1 MRRRNV
7 LSLIAMSAL
16 AAATGRA
23 AFAGDFS
30 AYSAPSFDTAL
41 KSGAPVIVHVHADW
55 CPTCRAQAPTLQ
67 SMTGDPAYAKATFVR
82 VNFDKDKDFLTG
94 HKVSQQSTILVFKA
108 GKEAARFTGIT
119 DAAQL
124 RSRVQAA
131 L

>member
-1 MRRRNV
+1 MHRRHV
-7 LSLIAMSAL
+7 LSLF
-16 AAATGRA
+16 AAAVVIATMATA
-23 AFAGDFS
+23 AVAAEFS
-30 AYSAPSFDTAL
+30 AYSPASFDAAV

-67 SMTGDPAYAKATFVR
+67 AMAGESAYAKARFIR

-94 HKVSQQSTILVFKA
+94 HKISQQSTVLVFKG

-119 DAAQL
+119 DAGQL
-124 RSRVQAA
+124 RGRVQAA

>member
-1 MRRRNV
+1 MHRRNL
-7 LSLIAMSAL
+7 LSLFAASAL
-16 AAATGRA
+16 AAASGGV
-23 AFAGDFS
+23 AFAADFS

-55 CPTCRAQAPTLQ
+55 CPTCRAQAPTLK
-67 SMTGDPAYAKATFVR
+67 SMTGDPAYAKVTFIR

-94 HKVSQQSTILVFKA
+94 HKISQQSTILVFKA
-108 GKEAARFTGIT
+108 GKETTRFTGIT
-119 DAAQL
+119 DATDL